1 MAIISRYHVII
12 NHDIVAEYDTLYK
25 AQRHYNQEK
34 HATLTND
41 IYELVRCYDAS
52 LCLIDRV
59 ILAKK

>member
-1 MAIISRYHVII
+1 MAIISCYHVII

-41 IYELVRCYDAS
+41 IYELVRCYEQ
-52 LCLIDRV
+52 V
-59 ILAKK
+59 FV